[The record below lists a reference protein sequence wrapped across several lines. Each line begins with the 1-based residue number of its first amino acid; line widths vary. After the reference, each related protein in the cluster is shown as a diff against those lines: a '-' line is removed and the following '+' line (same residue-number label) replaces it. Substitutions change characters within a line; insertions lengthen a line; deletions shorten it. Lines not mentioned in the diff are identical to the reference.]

1 MTETHVQLF
10 GGEQDGYRT
19 NIELRG
25 AAPEMF
31 YIWPVA
37 SNDKIAKATGKD
49 RMLLADRLAVLA
61 YRLDESSCRTDAP
74 GSRAELH
81 YLRHADADKKLAT
94 DPAV

>member
-31 YIWPVA
+31 YIWPA
-37 SNDKIAKATGKD
+37 ALNEKIAMATGKK
-49 RMLLADRLAVLA
+49 RMLLADKLAVLA
-61 YRLDESSCRTDAP
+61 YRLDESSCRTESP
-74 GSRAELH
+74 GSRAELR
-81 YLRHADADKKLAT
+81 YLRHADADKKLTT